1 MFIKTNRTRR
11 CFLNP
16 ARRFVHKNKSREEVY
31 SLTTTAPTT
40 IAAAVTTT
48 IADPL
53 GQKRCKGVV

>member
-1 MFIKTNRTRR
+1 MFIKTNRT
-11 CFLNP
+11 

-31 SLTTTAPTT
+31 SLTTTASTT
-40 IAAAVTTT
+40 IAATVTTT